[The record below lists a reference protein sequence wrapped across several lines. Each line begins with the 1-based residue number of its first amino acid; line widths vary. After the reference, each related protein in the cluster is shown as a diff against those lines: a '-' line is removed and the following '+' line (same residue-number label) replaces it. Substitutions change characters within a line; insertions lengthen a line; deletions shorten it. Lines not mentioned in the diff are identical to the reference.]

1 MFVLRWRTWQGF
13 SYSWLL
19 WRSWSRVRRWSGSGG
34 RHQVL
39 QFFYHSAQNEV
50 LVEVLFYFCLFV
62 CLLFVCLFVCLSV
75 YLLAGFRKNYWTKL
89 DQILTEYCPK
99 YRIEPINFSEVKVK
113 YQGHRGVKRFWDE
126 NGEKWSDF
134 HDFFFKWELLKIGF

>member
-1 MFVLRWRTWQGF
+1 MCLRNASIILFKNEDQKWPCNPVSGNIIMIHKTKFWWRYCFT
-13 SYSWLL
+13 SVCS
-19 WRSWSRVRRWSGSGG
+19 V
-34 RHQVL
+34 
-39 QFFYHSAQNEV
+39 
-50 LVEVLFYFCLFV
+50 CLFV
-62 CLLFVCLFVCLSV
+62 CLSVCLSV

-126 NGEKWSDF
+126 NSEKWSDF
-134 HDFFFKWELLKIGF
+134 HDFF